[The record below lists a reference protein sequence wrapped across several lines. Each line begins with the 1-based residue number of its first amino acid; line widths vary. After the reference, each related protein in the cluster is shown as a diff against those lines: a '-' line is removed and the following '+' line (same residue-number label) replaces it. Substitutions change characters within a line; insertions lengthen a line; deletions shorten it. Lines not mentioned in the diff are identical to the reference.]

1 MPFNSFQFFLFFPIV
16 GLLYYA
22 VPKKYRWYWLLA
34 VSVVFYLF
42 VGVKCFVFLFC
53 TTVTSYLAGIGMGN
67 ANDRLRVSLEQMGA
81 DAALKTQKK
90 EMRESCKRQKKRM
103 VAAVLC
109 VNFGILA
116 VLKYAGFF
124 CINVNGLLYALR
136 VPAAIPA
143 FRLFLPL
150 GISFYTFQAMG
161 YVIDVYRGK
170 FPPERNFAKF
180 ALFVSFFP
188 QILEG
193 PIGRYG
199 DLANQLYEP
208 HDFDYDN
215 AKYALQLMLWG
226 YFKKVVIADRAGLLV
241 DMVYGSYRSYS
252 GLQNAIVA
260 VIYAVQIY
268 ADFSGCIDIATGAA
282 QFFGIHLAPNFE
294 RPYFSRT
301 VAEFWRRWHITLGS
315 WFRDYL
321 FYPVSLSK
329 AGMRLGKFCRKHF
342 GTSFGK
348 NAPAVLG
355 LSVVW
360 ITTGLWHGADWHYI
374 MYGVYY
380 GVMIIAAML
389 CRPLLQKMNTALH
402 INTAGFGFRLF
413 RTLRTFA
420 LVCLGFILFRAESLG
435 KALDMMRLIFTNYR
449 PAVSA
454 SFFSGNFSKTDLL
467 ILILSTGVLFAAS
480 LLQRKKSLR
489 GALAKKPTFVRW
501 TVYCTAVLCLI
512 FFGVLAVTDPEQ
524 FIYFQF

>member
-1 MPFNSFQFFLFFPIV
+1 MPFNSFQFFLFFPIA
-16 GLLYYA
+16 GMLYYA
-22 VPKKYRWYWLLA
+22 TPKKFRWIWLLT
-34 VSVVFYLF
+34 VSIVFYLF
-42 VGVKCFVFLFC
+42 TGIKFFVFLLC
-53 TTVTSYLAGIGMGN
+53 TTVTSYFAGLGMGKT
-67 ANDRLRVSLEQMGA
+67 DEGLRSFLSSAGPDLAKEEKK
-81 DAALKTQKK
+81 AARGRCKHQKK
-90 EMRESCKRQKKRM
+90 QI
-103 VAAVLC
+103 VAAVLLT
-109 VNFGILA
+109 NFGILA
-116 VLKYAGFF
+116 VLKYTNFF
-124 CINVNGLLYALR
+124 CSNLNGLLRLFHSSAA
-136 VPAAIPA
+136 VPV
-143 FRLFLPL
+143 FRLVLPL

-180 ALFVSFFP
+180 ALFVCFFP

-199 DLANQLYEP
+199 DLAPQLYEP

-241 DMVYGSYRSYS
+241 GIVYRSYRSYS
-252 GLQNAIVA
+252 GLQNALIA
-260 VIYAVQIY
+260 VVYAVQIY
-268 ADFSGCIDIATGAA
+268 ADFSGCVDIATGAA
-282 QFFGIHLAPNFE
+282 QFFGIRLAKNFD
-294 RPYFSRT
+294 RPYFSKN
-301 VAEFWRRWHITLGS
+301 VAEFWRRWHITLGT

-329 AGMRLGKFCRKHF
+329 GGMRFGKFCRKHF
-342 GTSFGK
+342 GTYFGK

-360 ITTGLWHGADWHYI
+360 ITTGLWHGADWHYV

-389 CRPLLQKMNTALH
+389 CRPLFQKINNALH
-402 INTAGFGFRLF
+402 IRTTGFGFRLF
-413 RTLRTFA
+413 RTLRTFV

-435 KALDMMRLIFTNYR
+435 KALDIMKLIFTNYQ

-454 SFFSGNFSKTDLL
+454 SFFTKDFSKTDL
-467 ILILSTGVLFAAS
+467 IVLILSTGVLLCIS
-480 LLQRKKSLR
+480 LLQRNRKIRVSL
-489 GALAKKPTFVRW
+489 AQKPLVLRW
-501 TVYCTAVLCLI
+501 TVYCTAVLCVI
-512 FFGVLAVTDPEQ
+512 FFGVFAVSDPEQ